1 MADFDLSA
9 LMQQAQALQGRL
21 KQMQDEAAAKTVE
34 AQAGGGMV
42 EGCGG
47 RLDAAAEDRNR
58 SRAARLERQAD
69 DPGPDRGRV
78 NDGLRRAQ
86 DLVTG
91 EMGKLAGPLAGLKL
105 PGTGED

>member
-1 MADFDLSA
+1 MANFDLSA

-21 KQMQDEAAAKTVE
+21 KQMQDEAAAKTVG

-42 EGCGG
+42 KVVVDGSM
-47 RLDAAAEDRNR
+47 RLRRIEIDPALLSANDRPMIQDLIVV
-58 SRAARLERQAD
+58 AI
-69 DPGPDRGRV
+69 

-86 DLVTG
+86 ELVQT

-105 PGTGED
+105 PGMGED